1 MPGRCPAELGRN
13 DKLTQTDADQ
23 HRTAAS
29 EDGPRILTV
38 EHDDPRVDGLLAGLL
53 EEYTQRYGADGAA
66 RELSRYPVTEF
77 VAPDGR
83 MVLVELEGQIVAGGA
98 VRPYR
103 TDRSQEPETA
113 EFKRIWTS
121 DRHRRRGLARAV
133 MGALEQ
139 AARDLGYT
147 RVVLFTGPSQP
158 EAVALYERLG
168 YRYLDPTTIDDLPY
182 PKAIPFATGL

>member
-1 MPGRCPAELGRN
+1 MTHTG
-13 DKLTQTDADQ
+13 ADQ
-23 HRTAAS
+23 NRTVAEGAL
-29 EDGPRILTV
+29 RILTV

-66 RELSRYPVTEF
+66 DELSRYPVTEF
-77 VAPDGR
+77 VAPHGR
-83 MVLVELEGQIVAGGA
+83 MVLVELEGQVVAGGA

-103 TDRSQEPETA
+103 TGRSREPETA

-121 DRHRRRGLARAV
+121 DRHRRRGLARVV

-158 EAVALYERLG
+158 EAVAFYERLA
-168 YRYLDPTTIDDLPY
+168 YRRLDPAVIDDLPY
-182 PKAIPFATGL
+182 PKAIPFATELWGP